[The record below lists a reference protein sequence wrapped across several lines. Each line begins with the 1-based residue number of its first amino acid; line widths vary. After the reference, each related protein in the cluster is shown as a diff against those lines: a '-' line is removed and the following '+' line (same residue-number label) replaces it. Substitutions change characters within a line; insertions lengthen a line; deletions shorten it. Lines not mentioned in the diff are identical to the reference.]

1 MFSEMS
7 VLLLA
12 VIVLLFLIRFVV
24 AYMSDMRRARRV
36 NPDKEWSPDVDKT
49 KAETIMSKGADN
61 FY

>member
-7 VLLLA
+7 FFLIT
-12 VIVLLFLIRFVV
+12 VIVLLFIIRFVV

-49 KAETIMSKGADN
+49 KAATMMSKGADN